1 MIVNNIIQGLS
12 KRLSVSEIQ
21 AMHRVIQFVIVLSL
35 VLNTLA
41 GIALYVIMH
50 AFSCTREVG
59 GLSVV
64 YRFEPALVCRS
75 KGPMLNA

>member
-1 MIVNNIIQGLS
+1 MINFILARPNAICIYHVIVNNIIQELS

-41 GIALYVIMH
+41 GIALYVIMY
-50 AFSCTREVG
+50 AFSGTREV
-59 GLSVV
+59 
-64 YRFEPALVCRS
+64 A
-75 KGPMLNA
+75 